1 MVKLKVER
9 LDIDLKKIRFFF
21 FHVLIFHIMKKKILI
36 NIRDILGK

>member
-21 FHVLIFHIMKKKILI
+21 FSCAHIPYNEKKILI